1 MSLHNSADPA
11 AEPMDGASR
20 FFADG
25 SEPTAVDQGT
35 PDESDVSET
44 ESIDDFDDDL
54 EFQPRA
60 RRRLH
65 WLTIVLICLVI
76 WGGGFLAGV
85 LVDRA
90 FSVMGG

>member
-25 SEPTAVDQGT
+25 SEATAVDQVA
-35 PDESDVSET
+35 SDQSDLVDT
-44 ESIDDFDDDL
+44 EPFDDFDDDP